1 MLPRGRLP
9 PVAGFFS
16 RAALRTVSIHD
27 IKGYASASVAE
38 CGGLINKKGL
48 EEKIAV
54 QRWAISLTTSNRA
67 RRGYLENNCL
77 VPAPGVLR
85 LAITSHYG

>member
-67 RRGYLENNCL
+67 IQAADSCVRFLGDRINESTRCL
-77 VPAPGVLR
+77 RVW
-85 LAITSHYG
+85 